1 MRDKLNRQTYE
12 LQQHYETL
20 MASDVLANLAGPRPV
35 SRDERPRMTGM
46 SPIASTRTDKQN
58 ARSRHS
64 IAAARQI
71 SLILDNQVVRMPPP
85 PGPQL
90 TRPKMPIAH

>member
-46 SPIASTRTDKQN
+46 SSCT
-58 ARSRHS
+58 
-64 IAAARQI
+64 
-71 SLILDNQVVRMPPP
+71 VC
-85 PGPQL
+85 
-90 TRPKMPIAH
+90 

>member
-35 SRDERPRMTGM
+35 SRDERPRLTGM
-46 SPIASTRTDKQN
+46 SPIASARTDDRTHGVIT
-58 ARSRHS
+58 ASR
-64 IAAARQI
+64 
-71 SLILDNQVVRMPPP
+71 PFGKFP
-85 PGPQL
+85 
-90 TRPKMPIAH
+90 

>member
-46 SPIASTRTDKQN
+46 SPLHSLLTWTDK
-58 ARSRHS
+58 
-64 IAAARQI
+64 
-71 SLILDNQVVRMPPP
+71 
-85 PGPQL
+85 
-90 TRPKMPIAH
+90 